1 MKYESFEPSGS
12 FFMLNEN
19 TMLGQGDCL
28 ELMKHIPDG
37 SVDLILTDPPYG
49 TTACKWDSVIPF
61 ELMWVELKR
70 IIKSNGVIVL
80 FASQPF
86 TTKLIHSNMEMFRYS
101 WVWEKEQGVNF
112 LSANKQ
118 PMKVHEDIIIFY
130 TDLGGQRGAASEY
143 NPIRDYLKNE
153 RKLAGLT
160 AKKAKNILGNTMGG
174 HYFTNGVQF
183 CIPAEENYKKLQST
197 GFFSLSYSELKRW
210 CDELELSIKTPA
222 YNPQMTIGVPYVSGG
237 GNSGEVTSG
246 VQKIQTK
253 NTGTRYP
260 RSIQKFKRETGL
272 HPTQKPVAL
281 LEYLIK
287 TYTQESE
294 TVLDFTMGSGST
306 GVACVNT
313 GRKFIGIEMDDNY
326 FNIAKKRIQ
335 ES

>member
-1 MKYESFEPSGS
+1 M
-12 FFMLNEN
+12 
-19 TMLGQGDCL
+19 QGDCL
-28 ELMKHIPDG
+28 ELMKTIPDG

-61 ELMWVELKR
+61 EPMWAELKR

-183 CIPAEENYKKLQST
+183 CIPTEENYKKLQST

-210 CDELELSIKTPA
+210 CDELEPNIKTPT

-237 GNSGEVTSG
+237 GDSGEVTGG
-246 VQKIQTK
+246 VQKIQIR
-253 NTGTRYP
+253 NTGTRFP

-272 HPTQKPVAL
+272 HPTQKPVAS

>member
-1 MKYESFEPSGS
+1 MINLMHGE
-12 FFMLNEN
+12 
-19 TMLGQGDCL
+19 CL
-28 ELMKHIPDG
+28 ELMKQIPDQ
-37 SVDLILTDPPYG
+37 SVDMVLTDPPYG
-49 TTACKWDSVIPF
+49 TTACKWDSVIPL
-61 ELMWVELKR
+61 EPMWAELKR

-112 LSANKQ
+112 LSAKKQ
-118 PMKVHEDIIIFY
+118 PMKVHEDIVIFY

-160 AKKAKNILGNTMGG
+160 AKKAKNILGNRMGE

-183 CIPAEENYKKLQST
+183 CIPSEENYKKLQST
-197 GFFSLSYSELKRW
+197 GFFSLPYSELKRW
-210 CDELELSIKTPA
+210 YDELGLNIKTPT

-260 RSIQKFKRETGL
+260 RSIQRFKREVGL

-287 TYTQESE
+287 TYTQENE

-306 GVACVNT
+306 GVAAKNT
-313 GRKFIGIEMDDNY
+313 NRKFIGIELDDKY
-326 FNIAKKRIQ
+326 FSIAKERIL
-335 ES
+335 

>member
-28 ELMKHIPDG
+28 ELMKTIPDG
-37 SVDLILTDPPYG
+37 SVDMILTDPPYG
-49 TTACKWDSVIPF
+49 TTACKWDSVIPI
-61 ELMWVELKR
+61 EPMWEQLKR

-183 CIPAEENYKKLQST
+183 CIPTEENYKKLQST

-210 CDELELSIKTPA
+210 CDELELNIKTPT

-237 GNSGEVTSG
+237 GDSGEATGG

-260 RSIQKFKRETGL
+260 RSIQKFKREVGL

-287 TYTQESE
+287 TYTQENE
-294 TVLDFTMGSGST
+294 TVLDFTCGSGST
-306 GVACVNT
+306 GVAAKNT
-313 GRKFIGIEMDDNY
+313 NRKFIGIELDQNY
-326 FNIAKKRIQ
+326 FEIAKKRIQ